1 GEIDYIIQY
10 GTTIIPV
17 EVKAGAKGAMK
28 SLHQFMFDKKLDLAV
43 RCDQN
48 AQALYMMDV
57 KTTIGDRVS
66 YKLLSIPF
74 YLVEVLPSLLEQ
86 I

>member
-1 GEIDYIIQY
+1 
-10 GTTIIPV
+10 
-17 EVKAGAKGAMK
+17 MK
-28 SLHQFMFDKKLDLAV
+28 SLHQFMFNKKLDFAV

-48 AQALYMMDV
+48 VRTIDMMDV